1 MSITDSLDSAA
12 AALATLNAS
21 IVAER
26 SALLASIPVEASIGD
41 VTAGIIDNAYISPA
55 HLVGSLRSGVSPSAL
70 VLALVFA
77 LGPVLDLRYPKI
89 TLPPSGNNFYVNSA
103 LGNDNNDGLYNE
115 AGRAFATIQGAI
127 NNISARYLSFGTVNI
142 NVNAGVYAGFT
153 FVPSFISTWNVV
165 GSPGSPSSIIVNS
178 LTPGVNAG
186 RGVISYA
193 NTTVIVS
200 GMTFNTYYENL
211 GASGGN
217 VTVHDVNLNGST
229 RTAALS
235 SYAGGILYVYGTNSF
250 SGSGNSLLAAGAS
263 GFMQVGYQDAANTV
277 YCSFV
282 ISGTPAWSAACV
294 VATSGSTINIVSAV
308 TTFTGNATGPRYA
321 ANSNGVIIVFGAGPN
336 YLPGDSAGGVVTGGV
351 YA

>member
-1 MSITDSLDSAA
+1 
-12 AALATLNAS
+12 
-21 IVAER
+21 
-26 SALLASIPVEASIGD
+26 
-41 VTAGIIDNAYISPA
+41 
-55 HLVGSLRSGVSPSAL
+55 
-70 VLALVFA
+70 
-77 LGPVLDLRYPKI
+77 LDLRYPKI